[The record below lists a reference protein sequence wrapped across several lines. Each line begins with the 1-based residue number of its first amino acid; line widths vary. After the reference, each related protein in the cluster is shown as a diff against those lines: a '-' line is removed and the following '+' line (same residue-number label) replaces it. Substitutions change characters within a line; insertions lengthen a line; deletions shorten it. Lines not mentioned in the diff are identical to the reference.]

1 MARQV
6 DVPHIKE
13 DLQDSRPNHHLVAE
27 PIQIHQLKT
36 IQKHRLKPVLM
47 NRKLKVVRS
56 DYEKNV
62 RLTLRNGVIP
72 YVCFTRSSYAAWKI
86 PEVRC
91 RT

>member
-1 MARQV
+1 MN
-6 DVPHIKE
+6 VPHIKE
-13 DLQDSRPNHHLVAE
+13 DLQDSRPNHHWVTE

-47 NRKLKVVRS
+47 NRRLKVIRRS

-62 RLTLRNGVIP
+62 RLTLRNGVTP
-72 YVCFTRSSYAAWKI
+72 YVCFTHSSYAAWKI